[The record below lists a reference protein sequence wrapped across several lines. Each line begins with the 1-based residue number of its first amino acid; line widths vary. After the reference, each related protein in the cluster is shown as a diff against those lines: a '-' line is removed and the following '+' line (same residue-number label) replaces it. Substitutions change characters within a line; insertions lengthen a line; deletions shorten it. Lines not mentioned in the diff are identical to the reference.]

1 MLTRLAELGM
11 KLSEEIVERAASAP
25 YHPETRHEPGRAF
38 AAASRSVRLTLTLQ
52 GRLDRTIIALCNGK
66 FAAEAPARVVGLAS
80 EDASRS
86 ARHKAR
92 DVVRVAIE
100 RESGDVETADV
111 ARGRL
116 QERLI
121 EGDAYDA
128 LLTGPLRATVAAIC
142 ADLGL
147 APDWSD
153 WSDDAG
159 FPPKEERRADRLS
172 HREREGPSEAGKVR
186 GYGAAEPDAD
196 LEAAYPLT
204 LPPQDG
210 GPLPLPVGEVFRARA
225 PPTG

>member
-1 MLTRLAELGM
+1 MSKAASIHDPNTSRVAAAIARADVGLAMLSRLAELGM
-11 KLSEEIVERAASAP
+11 RLSEEIVERAASAP

-38 AAASRSVRLTLTLQ
+38 ANVSRSVRLTLTLQ
-52 GRLDRTIIALCNGK
+52 ARIDRAVIAMCNGK
-66 FAAEAPARVVGLAS
+66 FAAEAPARLVGLAS

-128 LLTGPLRATVAAIC
+128 LLTGPLRATVGAIC

-147 APDWSD
+147 NPDWSD

-159 FPPKEERRADRLS
+159 FPSAEEWRV
-172 HREREGPSEAGKVR
+172 ERID
-186 GYGAAEPDAD
+186 AES
-196 LEAAYPLT
+196 
-204 LPPQDG
+204 G
-210 GPLPLPVGEVFRARA
+210 
-225 PPTG
+225 